1 MRVLAGARVALQQH
15 FGHPDFRP
23 AQKKVIAAVLA
34 GRDALA
40 VLPTGAGKSVCF
52 QIPALVRPGLT
63 VVVSPLIALMQDQ
76 VATARGRGLPA
87 AFLNSTLS
95 SAAQGQVLEAART
108 GAVRLLYVAP
118 ERLPR
123 LGRELADLDIRPVL
137 LAVDEAH
144 CISQWGHDFRP
155 MYRTLRRSRAQ
166 LGWPQALAL
175 TGSAT
180 PEVREDIVLVLGLG
194 RSRPKPIFRYV
205 DSFNRPNL
213 RFEVVPIADAA
224 ERLQH
229 LTRLVRRI
237 DGPGIVYA
245 PTRNLTEAIARVL
258 HQDGT
263 RAIPYHAGLTKE
275 RRSATLDRFLAND
288 VRVIA
293 ATCAFGMGI
302 DKPDVRF
309 VIHWILPS
317 TPEAYYQEAGRAG
330 RDGEPSRCI
339 LLFHPADP
347 VLHRRML
354 ETTFPEQ
361 RVVELA
367 WRSPAALRCLPP
379 SVQLSVERLRAELR
393 PDRGI
398 VRWDKVSIRRAE
410 ALKRIQAVVRYATT
424 RRCRRRVMLE
434 WFGER
439 SSHCTGCDTCVSQK
453 CGLLLCRRSG

>member
-1 MRVLAGARVALQQH
+1 MARAHLKHH
-15 FGHPDFRP
+15 FGYPEFRP
-23 AQKKVIAAVLA
+23 AQKKVITAVLA

-52 QIPALVRPGLT
+52 QIPALMLPGLT

-76 VATARGRGLPA
+76 VVSARSKGLPA
-87 AFLNSTLS
+87 AFINSTLS
-95 SAAQGQVLEAART
+95 APQQAQVLEQVRT

-123 LGRELADLDIRPVL
+123 LGRELADLDVRPGL
-137 LAVDEAH
+137 LAIDEAH
-144 CISQWGHDFRP
+144 CISEWGHDFRP

-180 PEVREDIVLVLGLG
+180 PEVRDDIALVLGLG
-194 RSRPKPIFRYV
+194 RSRPKPVFRYV
-205 DSFNRPNL
+205 DSFDRPNL
-213 RFEVVPIADAA
+213 RFEVVPIGDSRA
-224 ERLQH
+224 RLEQ
-229 LTRLVRRI
+229 LTRLVRSI
-237 DGPGIVYA
+237 EGPGIVYA

-258 HQDGT
+258 HNDGT
-263 RAIPYHAGLTKE
+263 RAVPYHAGLTKE

-288 VRVIA
+288 VRVVA

-309 VIHWILPS
+309 VIHWTLPA

-330 RDGEPSRCI
+330 RDGQPSRCI
-339 LLFHPADP
+339 ILFHPTDP
-347 VLHRRML
+347 MLHRRML
-354 ETTFPEQ
+354 ETTFPEEAT
-361 RVVELA
+361 VELA
-367 WRSPAALRCLPP
+367 WRNPAALRRLPP

-393 PDRGI
+393 PDRGK
-398 VRWDKVSIRRAE
+398 VRWDRVQARRAG
-410 ALKRIQAVVRYATT
+410 ALRRIQAVVRYATT

-434 WFGER
+434 WFGEQPVR
-439 SSHCTGCDTCVSQK
+439 CSGCD
-453 CGLLLCRRSG
+453 LC

>member
-1 MRVLAGARVALQQH
+1 MLSSARALLQQY
-15 FGHPDFRP
+15 FGYPDFRP
-23 AQKKVIAAVLA
+23 SQKKVITAILA

-52 QIPALVRPGLT
+52 QIPALVLPGLT

-76 VATARGRGLPA
+76 VAAARGRGLPA

-95 SAAQGQVLEAART
+95 ATAQGQVLEGART
-108 GAVRLLYVAP
+108 GAIRLLYLAP

-123 LGRELADLDIRPVL
+123 LGRELADLDVRVGL

-144 CISQWGHDFRP
+144 CISEWGHDFRP

-180 PEVREDIVLVLGLG
+180 PEVREDIGLVLGLG

-213 RFEVVPIADAA
+213 RFEVLPITDSRD
-224 ERLQH
+224 RLNS
-229 LTRLVRRI
+229 LSRLVRGI
-237 DGPGIVYA
+237 AGAGIVYA

-263 RAIPYHAGLTKE
+263 RAVPYHAGLTKE

-288 VRVIA
+288 VRVVA

-309 VIHWILPS
+309 VIHWILPA

-339 LLFHPADP
+339 LLFHRTDP

-354 ETTFPEQ
+354 ETTFPDQ
-361 RVVELA
+361 QVVELA
-367 WRSPAALRCLPP
+367 WRSPAALRRLPP
-379 SVQLSVERLRAELR
+379 AVQLSVERLRAELR

-398 VRWDKVSIRRAE
+398 VRWDKVSIRRAG

-424 RRCRRRVMLE
+424 QRCRRRVMLE
-434 WFGER
+434 WFGEQFA
-439 SSHCTGCDTCVSQK
+439 HCTGCDVCAGAGRPGRITS
-453 CGLLLCRRSG
+453 